1 MINGTIL
8 KKLYALQ
15 DTAYRDFQGKLLP
28 TVDPKTIIGVRTP
41 DLRKLAKELAKQ
53 DDIITFLEVLPH
65 TYFDENQLHAFI
77 LSELKDYDRCIAL
90 VNAFLPYVDN
100 WATSDQLSPKVFKKH
115 NEELLVQIKAWL
127 KSDKTY
133 TVRFAVGMLMQHY
146 LDDSFSPAYPKLVA
160 AIKSDEYY
168 INMMRA
174 WYFATALAKQYDA
187 IIPYIEGK
195 KLDAWTHN
203 KAIQKAVES
212 YRITPEQKEY
222 LKSLKMVTK
231 AFRLPRP

>member
-1 MINGTIL
+1 MINEDIL

-15 DTAYRDFQGKLLP
+15 DIKYRDFQGKLLP
-28 TVDPKTIIGVRTP
+28 TVDPETIIGVRTP

-53 DDIITFLEVLPH
+53 DDIGTFLDTMPH

-90 VNAFLPYVDN
+90 VDRFLPYVDN
-100 WATSDQLSPKVFKKH
+100 WATSDQLSPKVFRKH
-115 NEELLVQIKAWL
+115 KTELLSYIKIWL

-133 TVRFAVGMLMQHY
+133 TVRFAVRMLMQHF
-146 LDDSFSPAYPKLVA
+146 LDDGFRPAYPKLVA

-187 IIPYIEGK
+187 IIPYIEQK
-195 KLDAWTHN
+195 KLDPWTHS
-203 KAIQKAVES
+203 KAIQKSVES
-212 YRITPEQKEY
+212 YRITPGQKEY
-222 LKSLKMVTK
+222 LKT
-231 AFRLPRP
+231 FRLQKSL

>member
-1 MINGTIL
+1 MINDDIL
-8 KKLYALQ
+8 KKLYTLQ
-15 DTAYRDFQGKLLP
+15 DTTYRDFQGKLLP

-53 DDIITFLEVLPH
+53 DDIVTFLDTLPH
-65 TYFDENQLHAFI
+65 TCFDENQLHAFI
-77 LSELKDYDRCIAL
+77 LSELKDYNRCITL
-90 VNAFLPYVDN
+90 VDRFLPYVDN
-100 WATSDQLSPKVFKKH
+100 WATSDQLSPKVFRKH
-115 NEELLVQIKAWL
+115 KPDLLEHIKSWL

-133 TVRFAVGMLMQHY
+133 TVRFAVGMLMQHF
-146 LDDSFSPAYPKLVA
+146 LDEDFKSTYPKLVA

-187 IIPYIEGK
+187 IIPYIEQK

-203 KAIQKAVES
+203 KTIQKAIES

-222 LKSLKMVTK
+222 LRT
-231 AFRLPRP
+231 FRLQKPL

>member
-1 MINGTIL
+1 MIL
-8 KKLYALQ
+8 DRLYALQ
-15 DTAYRDFQGKLLP
+15 DTKYRDFQGKLIP

-41 DLRKLAKELAKQ
+41 DLRTLAKELAKQ
-53 DDIITFLEVLPH
+53 EDIGTFLDTLPH

-77 LSELKDYDRCIAL
+77 LSELKDYDQCIAR
-90 VNAFLPYVDN
+90 VNAFLPYTDN
-100 WATSDQLSPKVFKKH
+100 WATCDQLSPKAFKKH
-115 NEELLVQIKAWL
+115 KTELLKEIKAWL

-146 LDDSFSPAYPKLVA
+146 LDNDFKSDYPKLVA

-187 IIPYIEGK
+187 IIPYIEQK
-195 KLDAWTHN
+195 KLDPWTHN

-222 LKSLKMVTK
+222 LKT
-231 AFRLPRP
+231 FRLQK

>member
-1 MINGTIL
+1 MTIL
-8 KKLYALQ
+8 DRLFALQ

-53 DDIITFLEVLPH
+53 VDIITFLDALPH
-65 TYFDENQLHAFI
+65 AYFDENQLHAFI
-77 LSELKDYDRCIAL
+77 LSELKDYDKCITL

-100 WATSDQLSPKVFKKH
+100 WATSDQLSPKVFRKNKEDLLEHIKK
-115 NEELLVQIKAWL
+115 WL

>member
-1 MINGTIL
+1 MINDDIL

-28 TVDPKTIIGVRTP
+28 TVNSKTIIGVRTP

-53 DDIITFLEVLPH
+53 DDIGTFLDTLPH

-77 LSELKDYDRCIAL
+77 LSELKDYGRCIAL
-90 VNAFLPYVDN
+90 VNAFLPCVDN

-115 NEELLVQIKAWL
+115 KEDLLVQIKAWL
-127 KSDKTY
+127 KSEKTY

-203 KAIQKAVES
+203 KTIQKAVES

-222 LKSLKMVTK
+222 LKT
-231 AFRLPRP
+231 FRLQKSL